1 MSQIRIT
8 KTKELDSLLEQL
20 REELHIL
27 SDAEIMKLALSR
39 LYKEYFAS
47 SKTKSKLILN
57 QLFQKSKVYG
67 DKFLATKAAVRKNN
81 NSKKVTLSEE
91 ELYDLVKN

>member
-8 KTKELDSLLEQL
+8 KTKELDLLLEEL
-20 REELHIL
+20 RQELHIL

-47 SKTKSKLILN
+47 NKSRSKLVLN
-57 QLFQKSKVYG
+57 KLFAKSKVYG
-67 DKFLATKAAVRKNN
+67 DNFLAAKKQ
-81 NSKKVTLSEE
+81 NSKKTDLTEE
-91 ELYDLVKN
+91 ELYNLVRN